1 MRFRAALGATAE
13 SCTLAAVT
21 GVLLTLALL
30 AQTAP
35 TVTTPPVPA
44 RPGAIN
50 GQVQTRDGFPA
61 VAVRVSAIPAPPIN
75 IRASD
80 GQNYWATPAPTG
92 TAITDREGRYRLT
105 NIPPGRYYL
114 VAGILGQATYFPGVT
129 ESERATVVTLAPA
142 GAETIDFKL
151 AVAHGGRLSG
161 TVSPAGDGT
170 AERAVLSGLKL
181 EEILEM
187 PIEADGT
194 FTYGHVPKGAYL
206 LSIFPTPPGMRSL
219 AFEVGDADVALNI
232 ARPPTRLV
240 TGTVKAERGPLP
252 RGLLAFTT
260 QQSHVGARINADGT
274 FTVRLHQGTHSAD
287 MVGLPVGYSVASVR
301 SGGAD
306 VTRGLTVGQEDISSV
321 DITLTAPRRL
331 PALRGRLTGLAAGA
345 PMPPS
350 VELTGPI
357 VGTITAPI
365 RSDGSFEV
373 AAVTPGRYTVAV
385 PQLASVPPASVVF
398 YASDE
403 TVTVTL
409 TAR

>member
-260 QQSHVGARINADGT
+260 EQSHVGARINADGT

>member
-1 MRFRAALGATAE
+1 MYTWG
-13 SCTLAAVT
+13 VT
-21 GVLLTLALL
+21 GVLLTFALL
-30 AQTAP
+30 LQTAQAAP
-35 TVTTPPVPA
+35 TPPVPA
-44 RPGAIN
+44 RPGAIS
-50 GQVQTRDGFPA
+50 GQVQTREGFPA

-80 GQNYWATPAPTG
+80 GQNYWATPSPTG
-92 TAITDREGRYRLT
+92 TAITDRDGRYRLN

-129 ESERATVVTLAPA
+129 ESERATVVTLAAA
-142 GAETIDFKL
+142 GAETVDFKL
-151 AVAHGGRLSG
+151 AVAHGGLLTGR
-161 TVSPAGDGT
+161 VSPAGDGT

-187 PIEADGT
+187 PIAADGN
-194 FTYGHVPKGAYL
+194 FTYGHVPRGAYL

-219 AFEVGDADVALNI
+219 AFEVGDADLALNI
-232 ARPPTRLV
+232 ARPTTRLV
-240 TGTVKAERGPLP
+240 TGTIKAERGPLP

-260 QQSHVGARINADGT
+260 EQSHVSARINTDGT
-274 FTVRLHQGTHSAD
+274 FTLRLHQGAHMAD
-287 MVGLPVGYSVASVR
+287 MVGLPVGYAIASVR
-301 SGGAD
+301 SRGAD
-306 VTRGLTVGQEDISSV
+306 VTRGLTVGQDDLSGVE
-321 DITLTAPRRL
+321 ITLTAPRRL
-331 PALRGRLTGLAAGA
+331 PALRGRLTGLPAGA
-345 PMPPS
+345 SVPPS

-365 RSDGSFEV
+365 RPDGSFEV
-373 AAVTPGRYTVAV
+373 PAVTPGRYTVGV

-403 TVTVTL
+403 SVTVTL

>member
-260 QQSHVGARINADGT
+260 EQSHVGARINADGT

-287 MVGLPVGYSVASVR
+287 MVGLPVGYSVATVR
-301 SGGAD
+301 SRGAD